1 MLEGI
6 ALDGANMLDSM
17 LRLLAVNRPERILAI
32 GGSTQNHLLM
42 RAQGCGIRR
51 AAQVLDLPD
60 TTCLGAA
67 LLGGIAGGV
76 FADLT
81 EARSLLN
88 VPVRSVR
95 SLPEW
100 DERHRARRLAT
111 YAAAYKA
118 LRPLHARLLDE

>member
-1 MLEGI
+1 MRLK
-6 ALDGANMLDSM
+6 AAAFGAPLS
-17 LRLLAVNRPERILAI
+17 
-32 GGSTQNHLLM
+32 
-42 RAQGCGIRR
+42 
-51 AAQVLDLPD
+51 VLDLPD

-81 EARSLLN
+81 QARSLLN

-95 SLPEW
+95 PLPEW